1 MKKAIKRGLSMLFMV
16 VFLVSAMSLPASAA
30 KKTSADTKYKTFS
43 GPYQC
48 NIATAL
54 DMNNLLDVTC
64 NGKEPGT
71 NVGTW
76 EANWTEAQDFTFER
90 PENTTDKDYKKYGWH
105 LIKATAS
112 GLYLDLEGASK
123 ENGANVALHTKNG
136 GNNQLWRLIPTSLG
150 YFIES
155 RVGTYLTA
163 ETLDADW
170 PNVYC
175 SRYTGGVNQRW
186 FLNPF
191 DGTLTT
197 NWIQLDTPTVKGNTA
212 LINFRYRVCNNS
224 LPEIRAVIEGAEDSS
239 KPTEDFGWSF
249 SADNLNYVWQDSV
262 LYGSG
267 TLKAI
272 STVKKMKNAW
282 PFRLVAQDSSG
293 TKIVKSAKVTSK

>member
-1 MKKAIKRGLSMLFMV
+1 MKKAIKRGLSMLFVV

-30 KKTSADTKYKTFS
+30 NQKAKTCEYTR
-43 GPYQC
+43 C

-54 DMNNLLDVTC
+54 DMNYLMDAYF

-71 NVGTW
+71 NIGLW
-76 EANWTEAQDFTFER
+76 EANWTEAQDFTVTLTK
-90 PENTTDKDYKKYGWH
+90 NKDYAEDELF
-105 LIKATAS
+105 LIKCTAS
-112 GLYLDLEGASK
+112 GLCLDLEGGSV
-123 ENGANVALHTKNG
+123 EDGANVALHTENG
-136 GNNQLWRLIPTSLG
+136 GINQLWRFTKTTFGYLIQNG
-150 YFIES
+150 
-155 RVGTYLTA
+155 VGTYLTA
-163 ETLDADW
+163 GNPDEDY

-175 SRYTGGVNQRW
+175 SHYTGGVNQRW
-186 FLNPF
+186 FLNKSN
-191 DGTLTT
+191 GKLTT
-197 NWIQLDTPTVKGNTA
+197 SWIELDAPTVKGNTA

-224 LPEIRAVIEGAEDSS
+224 FPEIRAVIEGAEDSS